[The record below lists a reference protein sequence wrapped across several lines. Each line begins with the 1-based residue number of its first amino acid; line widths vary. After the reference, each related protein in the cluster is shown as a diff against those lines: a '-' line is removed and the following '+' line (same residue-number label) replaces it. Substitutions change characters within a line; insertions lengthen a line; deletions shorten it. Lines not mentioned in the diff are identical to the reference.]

1 MTPRCPF
8 CGSMKGMMDLHGS
21 ITCLNCHQKVEG
33 CCGGTC
39 GV

>member
-1 MTPRCPF
+1 MTSPCPF
-8 CGSMKGMMDLHGS
+8 CGSVKGMMDLHGS
-21 ITCLNCHQKVEG
+21 ITCVNCHQKVEG